1 MSKKTIY
8 LLGLATLLLFPAI
21 GLSTLWFFSNKNPW
35 ELLEFSEINVL
46 YSFVG
51 LLGGVFFAFVSLW
64 IFNRPF
70 FDGELSQQKRM
81 ISALNLNLFDKV
93 FLSFCAG
100 FGEEILFRV
109 GMQHYLGVWITSVV
123 FIAIHGYLN
132 PKKPK
137 IALYG
142 LFLLPFILTL
152 AFAYPIYGLWP
163 VIFAH
168 FSYDL
173 VLFLFIKKE
182 EEKLPSAYNFADD
195 VYQTDFLES
204 ENLEEE
210 TENEE
215 ER

>member
-21 GLSTLWFFSNKNPW
+21 GLSALWFFSNKNPW
-35 ELLEFSEINVL
+35 ELLEFSEINFL
-46 YSFVG
+46 YSFIG
-51 LLGGVFFAFVSLW
+51 LTVGVFFAFLSLW

-81 ISALNLNLFDKV
+81 ISALNLNLFDKI

-109 GMQHYLGVWITSVV
+109 GMQHYLGVWITSIV

-137 IALYG
+137 IAIYG
-142 LFLLPFILTL
+142 LFLLPFILVL

-182 EEKLPSAYNFADD
+182 EEELPLAFNFAEEFDPS
-195 VYQTDFLES
+195 DFLES
-204 ENLEEE
+204 ENLENE
-210 TENEE
+210 TENED